1 MIRPPFG
8 ASVDARVVDPFRQPK
23 CEQCAGNRGIEYRTP
38 PGAAIFAGASGT
50 VSFYGMVGGTR
61 YLIIRTAHGRR
72 LTYGMIAGSHL
83 RLGDS
88 VLASEIVAVAGATLY
103 FGIRENSEQGNIYV
117 DPARYLAQGAGS
129 TSRAILISGSVSGSQ
144 PPRLKQNAS
153 VDFEC

>member
-1 MIRPPFG
+1 M
-8 ASVDARVVDPFRQPK
+8 
-23 CEQCAGNRGIEYRTP
+23 
-38 PGAAIFAGASGT
+38 
-50 VSFYGMVGGTR
+50 SFYGIVGGAR
-61 YLIIRTAHGRR
+61 YLVIRTPHGRR

-144 PPRLKQNAS
+144 PLPLKQN
-153 VDFEC
+153 DLC